1 MHLKYLGLVSCF
13 SPSEFTSGC
22 TAGAAA
28 VADGWME
35 GNILCL
41 LKQQAIFLGG
51 STMEKIK

>member
-1 MHLKYLGLVSCF
+1 MHLNYLRLVSCF

-22 TAGAAA
+22 TVGAVA

-41 LKQQAIFLGG
+41 LKHQAIFFGG